1 MIEEKAEVEP
11 PIMENPYWHG
21 PKGRGQGG
29 AAGSAFQHRMP
40 CVPMVGQAQAFPID
54 QNSLKSSKSLFD
66 RKKEISMK

>member
-40 CVPMVGQAQAFPID
+40 CVPMVGQAQALHFLIYATVC
-54 QNSLKSSKSLFD
+54 SLPCG
-66 RKKEISMK
+66 R